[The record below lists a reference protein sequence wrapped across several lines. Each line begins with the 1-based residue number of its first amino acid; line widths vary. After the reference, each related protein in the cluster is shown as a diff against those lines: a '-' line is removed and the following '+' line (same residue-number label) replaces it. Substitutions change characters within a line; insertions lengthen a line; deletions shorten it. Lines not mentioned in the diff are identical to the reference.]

1 MENSYNLYSENIVVK
16 FVVHDVTSQAY
27 KQVKLNGNNIIS
39 TWLAHLRL
47 GNTSLFY
54 FTALYSGTVYKK
66 DEYK

>member
-39 TWLAHLRL
+39 TWLTHLRL
-47 GNTSLFY
+47 GSTSSFY
-54 FTALYSGTVYKK
+54 STALYSGTVYKK
-66 DEYK
+66 DECK